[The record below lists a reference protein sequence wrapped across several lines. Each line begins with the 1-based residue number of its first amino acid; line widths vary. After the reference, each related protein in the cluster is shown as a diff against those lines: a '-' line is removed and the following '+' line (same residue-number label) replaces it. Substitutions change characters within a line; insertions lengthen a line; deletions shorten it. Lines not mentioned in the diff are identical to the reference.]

1 MATLYL
7 SALVNRIKGRLGDV
21 VYAWIYGRQI
31 AKIVSKDPAV
41 PETSRTIQ
49 LRANMKLVRSKWY
62 DLPIGLRQVWDSYAA
77 SKSKHWLGYHAF
89 ISHNLALLN
98 SSHDD
103 LSLIQSPPKVVSTA
117 TGPKNIC
124 IFAVDTC
131 ITTVTWPKPKKT
143 TEYVTLW
150 YRLPPE
156 FCRLFPCFGLC
167 PTVGYNSFNHF
178 VETVRA
184 DQHFINHSFDYP
196 QGTPLIYQLRTID
209 NFGRRSPRTH
219 LIRYDTPSNLDYIY
233 VADYY
238 NHRIKKLS
246 RYDLSFIAQVG
257 SEGEGDY
264 QYSYPRGMAT
274 DNIYIYFSDS
284 GNNRIIKLKKSDLSF
299 VAEFNGLGPPE
310 NHFSNPFGLC
320 VDSCFVFLC
329 DTDNHRIFKLNKS
342 DLSFVA
348 KIGSLGSGDDNF
360 NLPYN
365 LFVNT
370 AFIFVCDSLNHRISI
385 RSKDDLSFISSF
397 GSFGSGD
404 GQFNTPQ
411 SIFVDFDYIY
421 ISDTL
426 NHRIC
431 RFLLS
436 DFSFVDSIGSL
447 GSGDNQF
454 NEPNGLYSDAFF
466 LYVCDRKNH
475 RIVRLN
481 KSDFTWNTSFGSL
494 GSGDDQFSNPR
505 GISGDVL
512 CFFIHDIFR

>member
-131 ITTVTWPKPKKT
+131 TTTVTWPKPKKT

-184 DQHFINHSFDYP
+184 DQHFIIHSFDYP

-219 LIRYDTPSNLDYIY
+219 LIRYDTPSNLDFLY
-233 VADYY
+233 VLDTN

-246 RYDLSFIAQVG
+246 RYDISLISQFG
-257 SEGEGDY
+257 SEGSGDD
-264 QYSYPRGMAT
+264 QFNYPFSIAS
-274 DNIYIYFSDS
+274 DNTHLFIADS
-284 GNNRIIKLKKSDLSF
+284 FNNRIVKRLKSDFSYVTQFNGSPPSENAYNNPCGICADSSF
-299 VAEFNGLGPPE
+299 VYF
-310 NHFSNPFGLC
+310 
-320 VDSCFVFLC
+320 C
-329 DTDNHRIFKLNKS
+329 DTANHRIFKLKSS

-348 KIGSLGSGDDNF
+348 KIGSFGSGSNQF
-360 NLPYN
+360 SSPSGIC
-365 LFVNT
+365 VNT
-370 AFIFVCDSLNHRISI
+370 KYLFIADTANNRICVH
-385 RSKDDLSFISSF
+385 SKFDLSFVTSF
-397 GSFGSGD
+397 CSGGSGD
-404 GQFNTPQ
+404 GQLQYPKGVA
-411 SIFVDFDYIY
+411 VDFDYIY
-421 ISDTL
+421 VSDSS
-426 NHRIC
+426 NNRIC

-436 DFSFVDSIGSL
+436 DFSYVDSL
-447 GSGDNQF
+447 GSSGGGAGNF
-454 NEPNGLYSDAFF
+454 NTPTGLYTDLLH
-466 LYVCDRKNH
+466 LYVCDTFNSRF
-475 RIVRLN
+475 VRVL
-481 KSDFTWNTSFGSL
+481 KSNFTWLDSFGSY
-494 GSGDDQFSNPR
+494 GSGDDQFKYLS
-505 GISGDVL
+505 GVSGDVL
-512 CFFIHDIFR
+512 CFSFHDIYR

>member
-21 VYAWIYGRQI
+21 VYAWVYGRQI

-62 DLPIGLRQVWDSYAA
+62 DLPVGHRQVWNSYAA
-77 SKSKHWLGYHAF
+77 SKSKHWIGYHAF

-103 LSLIQSPPKVVSTA
+103 LCLIQSPPKVVSTP

-131 ITTVTWPKPKKT
+131 ITTITWPKPEKT

-167 PTVGYNSFNHF
+167 PTVGYTSFNHF

-196 QGTPLIYQLRTID
+196 QGSPLIYQLRTID

-219 LIRYDTPSNLDYIY
+219 LIRYDTPSSLDFLY
-233 VADYY
+233 VADSG
-238 NHRIKKLS
+238 NSRIIKLS
-246 RYDLSFIAQVG
+246 RYDLSFISKIG
-257 SEGEGDY
+257 SFGPGDD
-264 QYSYPRGMAT
+264 QFL
-274 DNIYIYFSDS
+274 NIKSIAANNTHLFISDYEK
-284 GNNRIIKLKKSDLSF
+284 NRIFKRLKSDLSYVAQSDGTPPAESAFYFPYGICVDDSFVYICDQARSRILKIKSSDLSF
-299 VAEFNGLGPPE
+299 VSKAG
-310 NHFSNPFGLC
+310 
-320 VDSCFVFLC
+320 
-329 DTDNHRIFKLNKS
+329 
-342 DLSFVA
+342 SF
-348 KIGSLGSGDDNF
+348 GSGDDQF
-360 NLPYN
+360 IIPSGI
-365 LFVNT
+365 FVNT
-370 AFIFVCDSLNHRISI
+370 NFLFIADTYNHRICVY
-385 RSKDDLSFISSF
+385 SKFDLSFITSF

-404 GQFNTPQ
+404 GQFNSP
-411 SIFVDFDYIY
+411 ICIAVDFDYIY
-421 ISDTL
+421 VSDSI
-426 NHRIC
+426 NCRIC

-436 DFSFVDSIGSL
+436 DFSYVDSL
-447 GSGDNQF
+447 GSEGSGVSEF
-454 NEPNGLYSDAFF
+454 SSPEGLYTDLFY
-466 LYVCDRKNH
+466 LYVCDTGNS
-475 RIVRLN
+475 RIVRIS
-481 KSDFTWNTSFGSL
+481 KSDFSWLDSFGSH
-494 GSGDDQFSNPR
+494 GSGDDQFNFPT
-505 GISGDVL
+505 GITGDVL
-512 CFFIHDIFR
+512 CFSHHDIFR